1 MTAVNYS
8 NLFAITTLNMN
19 TLLNISYGACP
30 VEHHQ
35 AGVVPGSEPP
45 QSPPLAVQ
53 LPQAVQN
60 QRGTSNNI
68 QVHYG
73 NKIAGRFNR
82 CEHKGRRITTVTMWN
97 QLNKQAVR

>member
-45 QSPPLAVQ
+45 QSPPLAV
-53 LPQAVQN
+53 
-60 QRGTSNNI
+60 
-68 QVHYG
+68 
-73 NKIAGRFNR
+73 
-82 CEHKGRRITTVTMWN
+82 
-97 QLNKQAVR
+97 